1 MKILVIGSKGQ
12 VGTCLKEQ
20 SAAFGFDI
28 AAYDLPEIDI
38 TSLVS
43 VKDVFS
49 KEKPDLLINAA
60 AFTAVDKAE
69 EEVEL
74 SYLVNDKGTEN
85 LAIVCESEKI
95 PFFHISTDY
104 VFDGEEGMYMEDSA
118 VNPQSV
124 YGASKLAGEIS
135 AKNHCSKTLIIRTS
149 WVFSSYGN
157 NFLKTMIKLAR
168 TRDELGIVGDQK
180 GAPTSAQDIA
190 KVLLSFANEYK
201 AGKNIFTTYHF
212 TGTPYASW
220 YDFAEFIFEQAEQER
235 LIARQPKV
243 NAIKTNEYPLPA
255 KRPMDSRLDCSKIFN
270 TLNNIDNDWRSEVI
284 RIIKKLHKEGF

>member
-1 MKILVIGSKGQ
+1 MKILVAGSNGQ
-12 VGTCLKEQ
+12 VGNCLRENA
-20 SAAFGFDI
+20 SNFGFSVVG
-28 AAYDLPEIDI
+28 YDLPDIDI
-38 TSLVS
+38 TSLDS
-43 VKDVFS
+43 VKKILE
-49 KEKPDLLINAA
+49 KEQPKLLINAA

-85 LAIVCESEKI
+85 LAIACESLGI

-104 VFDGEEGMYMEDSA
+104 VFDGEEGMYMEDSV

-135 AKNHCSKTLIIRTS
+135 AKNNCSKTLILRTS

-157 NFLKTMIKLAR
+157 NFLKTMVKLAR
-168 TRDELGIVGDQK
+168 TRDELGIVSDQK
-180 GAPTSAQDIA
+180 GAPTSASDIA
-190 KVLLSFANEYK
+190 KALLSFALEYK
-201 AGKNIFTTYHF
+201 AGKNIFNTYHF

-220 YDFAEFIFEQAEQER
+220 HDFAKLIFEEAEKVK
-235 LIARQPKV
+235 LIEKQPKV
-243 NAIKTNEYPLPA
+243 NAIKTSEYPLPA

-270 TLNNIDNDWRSEVI
+270 DLSNLQNDWRTEVI
-284 RIIKKLHKEGF
+284 RIVEKLQKEGF